1 MPKRFT
7 DSEKWKDPWFRKLTP
22 TAKLMC
28 LYLYD
33 RCDIAGFWEIDLE
46 GAAFE
51 IGVSH
56 QDILEAMKGLERC
69 YETNGDRVWVKRF
82 IRFQG
87 NKELNENNKAHQG
100 IIRLLRE
107 REGFS
112 ENVSRVLNGI
122 DLPSPYE
129 GASMPLLRSQGIS
142 KGLGNGNG
150 KEVPK
155 VTISKEDLST
165 LTEHY
170 ATIRGARPRGN
181 AWLPIQQGMK
191 AMVVDEAYTVAQIT
205 GCMDRLVEWGVTW
218 QINTVRR
225 WIADYAAGKMP
236 SKNGGATSG
245 NDPRQQM
252 KSYAQHDPSIYEH
265 RLQGFKEGA
274 EVYETSFAASD
285 ERRRAKRE
293 AMNKEDND
301 ED

>member
-142 KGLGNGNG
+142 KGISTG
-150 KEVPK
+150 KGTGISPEEMTK
-155 VTISKEDLST
+155 TMSKEDLSI

-181 AWLPIQQGMK
+181 AWLPIQQGMR
-191 AMVVDEAYTVAQIT
+191 AMVVDEEYTVAQIT

-218 QINTVRR
+218 QVNTVRR

-236 SKNGGATSG
+236 SKNGGASLMTTG
-245 NDPRQQM
+245 GR
-252 KSYAQHDPSIYEH
+252 
-265 RLQGFKEGA
+265 RA

-285 ERRRAKRE
+285 ARRRAKRE
-293 AMNKEDND
+293 AMDKEAQ
-301 ED
+301 